1 MARKKPQQSIQ
12 SSGLS
17 NNFSIT
23 VKDSEQK
30 SSTLNDETDKERD
43 LKVEIQRLYR
53 QIEEMRSLSMRIANP
68 HLIPKKSRFSYPTR
82 KSKSKAKM
90 IDVEISRTLSPE
102 PELQSLMVAESQ
114 HFKPKKSENI

>member
-1 MARKKPQQSIQ
+1 MARKKPQQNNQ

-30 SSTLNDETDKERD
+30 SSTLNDETDKERE

-82 KSKSKAKM
+82 KSKAKTKTLD
-90 IDVEISRTLSPE
+90 IEISRTLSPE
-102 PELQSLMVAESQ
+102 PELQSLMVAEIQ